1 MLHVGREGGNLGE
14 REGGL
19 TFHMMVNWVE
29 LFDIKF
35 VMEGAIGPMVIE
47 GLLIKLCYTNGR
59 GLTQRGSSHGNICRV
74 TDQTNSIGHDDMY
87 GVV

>member
-29 LFDIKF
+29 LFDI
-35 VMEGAIGPMVIE
+35 MEGAIGSMMIE
-47 GLLIKLCYTNGR
+47 GLLIKIMAE
-59 GLTQRGSSHGNICRV
+59 GLLREA
-74 TDQTNSIGHDDMY
+74 
-87 GVV
+87 VVMVMFAGLLTRPTALVSMTCMV